1 MIAEQD
7 DKGKV
12 KVSLTEDRPVPVE
25 VLGSLQTYI
34 SGLSM
39 PKKVELAARGNR
51 EVRKILSRDA
61 NNLVARAVSNSP
73 RLSELDVLEYSGSS
87 LTNEDVLR
95 AIGESRE
102 WSKNRRVKML
112 LVSNPRTPVS
122 LAMRFLGHLSVQ
134 ELSLLAANR
143 NVPAAVAREA
153 RRRVVLSRK

>member
-7 DKGKV
+7 DRGKV
-12 KVSLTEDRPVPVE
+12 KVSLTEDREVPEE
-25 VLGSLQTYI
+25 VRGSLQTYV
-34 SGLSM
+34 SGLPM
-39 PKKVELAARGNR
+39 PKKVELATRGNR
-51 EVRKILSRDA
+51 DVRKILSRDA
-61 NNLVARAVSNSP
+61 NHLVARAVANSP

-143 NVPAAVAREA
+143 NIPAAVSREA
-153 RRRVVLSRK
+153 KRRVVVSRK